1 MGTSRIAIATQDMK
15 GLTAQFESVRRFD
28 ATCDSRT
35 FVEAAGFESTR
46 SEETEAKV
54 EDRTGVKIAA
64 LDSCQLAF
72 V

>member
-1 MGTSRIAIATQDMK
+1 MGTSRIATATQDMK

-46 SEETEAKV
+46 SE
-54 EDRTGVKIAA
+54 DRSEGGGPHWVKIAA